1 MERFSLILCRI
12 NHYCD
17 IATSEGSTDVVVCV
31 NTLYSYLDS
40 CNLIFV
46 NLTRN
51 NPPSATTTEGWRG
64 FLIRDVTYHEFPYNA
79 VIWRQIR
86 WLGNSNGC
94 LSMVCSCCGV
104 IGPHV
109 SVHTWHWALA
119 YCIKWLVFSCKVCKR
134 WYDCLYDSL
143 CCPLVPTPNVL
154 SWCWNR
160 TGTEWTELCNVA
172 KLCVWLTETGLQ

>member
-1 MERFSLILCRI
+1 M
-12 NHYCD
+12 
-17 IATSEGSTDVVVCV
+17 VCV
-31 NTLYSYLDS
+31 RTLYSYLDS
-40 CNLIFV
+40 NLIFV

-51 NPPSATTTEGWRG
+51 NPLSATTTEGWRG

-119 YCIKWLVFSCKVCKR
+119 YYIKWLVFSCKICRR